1 MSVCLFGTLSTLT
14 LHMHSGMVGE
24 ARWQPEGAAT
34 AGRTTAL
41 AHPPHLG
48 HFCKGSEYAPGVLY
62 RGSPVAALKLPL
74 TACCC
79 ELVGLLGG
87 GGGVLLYDF

>member
-1 MSVCLFGTLSTLT
+1 MAARGGCHCREDNCFG
-14 LHMHSGMVGE
+14 
-24 ARWQPEGAAT
+24 
-34 AGRTTAL
+34 
-41 AHPPHLG
+41 PPSHLG

-79 ELVGLLGG
+79 ELVGLLGR